1 MARMA
6 KRRQHQ
12 RRGTDRPGP
21 TETSAHGE
29 AAQVASPPVPATG
42 LSKLLF
48 RSWTT
53 EFAGHHIRV
62 ERRALWV
69 RLVIDGETRDGRLI
83 LPGRDAELPIV
94 SAHVEGSRKDVTVVE
109 AFLRGLRLKIMA
121 CGRPIG
127 GDS

>member
-1 MARMA
+1 MTE
-6 KRRQHQ
+6 RRDQQ
-12 RRGTDRPGP
+12 RRGPAQGT
-21 TETSAHGE
+21 TETSARGE
-29 AAQVASPPVPATG
+29 AARIASPPVPRTG
-42 LSKLLF
+42 LSRLLF

-69 RLVIDGETRDGRLI
+69 RLFIDGQPRDSRLI
-83 LPGRDAELPIV
+83 LPGRDPELPIV
-94 SAHVEGSRKDVTVVE
+94 SAHVDGNRKDVTVVE